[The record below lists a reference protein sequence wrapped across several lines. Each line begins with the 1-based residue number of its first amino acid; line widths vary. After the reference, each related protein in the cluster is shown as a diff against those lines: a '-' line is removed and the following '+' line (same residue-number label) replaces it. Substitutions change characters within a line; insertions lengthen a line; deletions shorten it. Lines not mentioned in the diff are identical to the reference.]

1 MAPRFYFLF
10 DFLYRISR
18 ILNRFLKQC
27 FIQRSVEADY
37 GFFAVQADLSGG
49 TVDFVDGFGN
59 CIDAVLAVHAGNFN
73 NFLSD
78 DRIFKLFF
86 FRRKAS
92 TAASAAGSLT
102 LKMLNAGSYAK
113 QHKDC
118 NNQNYN
124 DICHDSSTSSPSVF
138 LFYDCFP
145 G

>member
-1 MAPRFYFLF
+1 M
-10 DFLYRISR
+10 
-18 ILNRFLKQC
+18 K
-27 FIQRSVEADY
+27 
-37 GFFAVQADLSGG
+37 ADLSRS
-49 TVDFVDGFGN
+49 TVNLVDGFGD
-59 CIDAVLAVHAGNFN
+59 CIDAVLAVHAGNLDD
-73 NFLSD
+73 FLSD

-102 LKMLNAGSYAK
+102 LKMLDAGSYAK

-118 NNQNYN
+118 NNQNYDN
-124 DICHDSSTSSPSVF
+124 ICHDSYTSSPSVF